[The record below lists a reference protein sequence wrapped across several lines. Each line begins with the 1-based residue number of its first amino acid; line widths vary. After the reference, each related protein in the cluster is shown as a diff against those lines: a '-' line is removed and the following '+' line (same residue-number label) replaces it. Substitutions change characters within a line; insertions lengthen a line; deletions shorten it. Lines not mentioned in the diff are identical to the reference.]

1 MAYQRQFYPGKSI
14 PAMNRKKYMN
24 PKVKLKHIRS
34 ISKDDVV
41 KIMGHRNPQEGY
53 KSIHPPIDL
62 EEEKAKYNC
71 PIRALVQPIPGAM
84 AGDRIRYIQFTDSV
98 YFAPISPYQR
108 AWMYLSRYRGLDTG
122 TLSGRQ
128 IIEMRERDLENLA
141 QEMIE
146 NETFDPALTGIRGAT
161 VHGHACRLDEHGLMF
176 DAWQRYVWDEKKGEV
191 VYVKDQVALPLDT
204 RISVGKPASLKE
216 CAKRTTIF
224 TAYPGGVDMRDDPEV
239 TMYGLRIHKLRTLS
253 GFQPW
258 KVIGE

>member
-1 MAYQRQFYPGKSI
+1 
-14 PAMNRKKYMN
+14 MNRKKYMN

-84 AGDRIRYIQFTDSV
+84 AGDRIRYVQFTDSV

-128 IIEMRERDLENLA
+128 IIEMRERNLEQVAKEL
-141 QEMIE
+141 ID

-161 VHGHACRLDEHGLMF
+161 VHGHSCRLDEHGLMF
-176 DAWQRYVWDEKKGEV
+176 DGWQRYLWDDKKKEV
-191 VYVKDQVALPLDT
+191 MYVKDQVALPLDKK
-204 RISVGKPASLKE
+204 IYVGKPASMSDLK
-216 CAKRTTIF
+216 KRTTIF
-224 TAYPGGVDMRDDPEV
+224 RADGVDMRDDKEV
-239 TMYGLRIHKLRTLS
+239 TDFYLRIHTLRTL
-253 GFQPW
+253 GGYRPFDV
-258 KVIGE
+258 KGE